1 MTDTIQLSIMDLR
14 NLRTFVAIADAG
26 GVHRAA
32 ARLHLTQPA
41 ISRRIHALEDELG
54 VPLFD
59 RIGRRVQL
67 TSAGADLLLR
77 SRALLGEADSLA
89 ERAAALR
96 KGESGVL
103 RVGGTPM
110 TIENTLAPFISGYRR
125 RHPGI
130 EVQLVEDG
138 GVRLRTRLA
147 SGDVQVALTV
157 VLGERFRHRAL
168 YPAYGVAVMSRRH
181 SLARRRTVEVAEL
194 AAEPLLL
201 LHRAFASRDWIDR
214 ACDAAH
220 IRPHILLESAAPH
233 TIIALARAEHGIA
246 IVPSTV
252 AIAGNG
258 VHAAPLTHHGKSI
271 GQWLMAGWDAHR
283 FLAPFA
289 EVFIDELATY
299 CARSHP
305 GKEFTR
311 RAPLLPRPEQAALES
326 A

>member
-1 MTDTIQLSIMDLR
+1 MDLR
-14 NLRTFVAIADAG
+14 NLRTFVAIVDAG

-41 ISRRIHALEDELG
+41 ISRRIHALEEELG

-77 SRALLGEADSLA
+77 SRALLGEADSLV
-89 ERAAALR
+89 ERAVALK

-103 RVGGTPM
+103 RVGATPM
-110 TIENTLAPFISGYRR
+110 TIENTLAPFIAGYRR

-130 EVQLVEDG
+130 EVQLIEDG
-138 GVRLRTRLA
+138 GVRLRSRLA
-147 SGDVQVALTV
+147 SGDMQVALTV
-157 VLGERFRHRAL
+157 ILGERFRHRAL
-168 YPAYGVAVMSRRH
+168 YPTYGVAVMSKEH
-181 SLARRRTVEVAEL
+181 NLGRRRTIEVAEL
-194 AAEPLLL
+194 AREPLLL
-201 LHRAFASRDWIDR
+201 LHRAFGSREWIDR

-233 TIIALARAEHGIA
+233 TIIALARAGHGIA

-252 AIAGNG
+252 VIPRTH
-258 VHAAPLTHHGKSI
+258 VHAAPLMHKGKSI

-289 EVFIDELATY
+289 ERFIDELARY
-299 CARSHP
+299 CERTHP
-305 GKEFTR
+305 GKEFIS
-311 RAPLLPRPEQAALES
+311 RASPPPKPQQIA
-326 A
+326 